1 MRRGSIAVVLT
12 LLFAVAAAGGVFLY
26 VQNTRDR
33 AEQAQQTVK
42 VLVSTTDIPAGVEL
56 NDLVDSGIFVNRDVP
71 QEDLVRA
78 AVTDP
83 YQLQGQR
90 TAYPI
95 LAGEQISAARLEG
108 TLQAAGG
115 RYGLLEGMHALSLT
129 LEPQRAAGGVLQQ
142 GDHVEAFGTFKGVA
156 NPQAQMTRVLVTD
169 AEVLAVKVDNETG
182 SKNVTVLLAVT
193 PQEAEMLIYGQESDS
208 VWLTLLPPNEA
219 GVVVPPV
226 HSREF
231 R

>member
-1 MRRGSIAVVLT
+1 MRRSSVAIVLT
-12 LLFAVAAAGGVFLY
+12 LLVALAAAGGVFLY
-26 VQNTRDR
+26 VKNARDR
-33 AEQAQQTVK
+33 SEQAQQTVK

-56 NDLVDSGIFVNRDVP
+56 NDLVDSGMFVDRDVP
-71 QEDLVRA
+71 QEDLGRPA
-78 AVTDP
+78 ITDP

-129 LEPQRAAGGVLQQ
+129 LEPQRAAGGALQQ
-142 GDHVEAFGTFKGVA
+142 GDHVEAFGTFKGVT
-156 NPQAQMTRVLVTD
+156 NPQAQVTRVLVMD
-169 AEVLAVKVDNETG
+169 AEVLSIKVDNETG
-182 SKNVTVLLAVT
+182 SRNVTVLLSVT
-193 PQEAEMLIYGQESDS
+193 PEEAEMLIYAQEQEA
-208 VWLTLLPPNEA
+208 VWLTLLPPNEG
-219 GVVVPPV
+219 GVDVPPV
-226 HSREF
+226 HSREL

>member
-1 MRRGSIAVVLT
+1 MRRSSVAVVLT
-12 LLFAVAAAGGVFLY
+12 LLFALAAAGGVFLY
-26 VQNTRDR
+26 VQNARDR
-33 AEQAQQTVK
+33 SERAQQTVK

-56 NDLVDSGIFVNRDVP
+56 NDLVDSGVFVDRDVP

-78 AVTDP
+78 AITDP

-115 RYGLLEGMHALSLT
+115 RYGILEGMHALSLT
-129 LEPQRAAGGVLQQ
+129 LEPQRAAGGALQQ

-156 NPQAQMTRVLVTD
+156 NPQAQVTQVLVTD
-169 AEVLAVKVDNETG
+169 AEVLSVKIDNETG
-182 SKNVTVLLAVT
+182 SRNVTVLLSVT
-193 PQEAEMLIYGQESDS
+193 PEEAEMLIYAQEQEA

-219 GVVVPPV
+219 GVDVPPV
-226 HSREF
+226 HSKEF